1 MKITIVTVCYN
12 AEKLIEETI
21 LSVINQTYSD
31 IEYIIID
38 GASTDST
45 MDIVNKYRDRIS
57 TIVSEPDKGI
67 YDAMNKGIALATGE
81 WLNFMNAGDVFC
93 KNNVLEYIFS
103 QKFDD
108 KFTFIYSDNIFKE
121 NGKKRYVINNHEKLI
136 ILHQSCIYK
145 KNLHNIHGIYIVTPK
160 IIVSDLLF
168 FASIPQDEFYK
179 VDVPISCNL
188 LGGVSTARWCTEQAL
203 CTRVV
208 FRKMTFRKMILHYI
222 FANLKRMFPFLR
234 RKKYISEL

>member
-1 MKITIVTVCYN
+1 MKVSVVTVCFN

-38 GASTDST
+38 GASTDGT
-45 MDIVNKYRDRIS
+45 MNIVNRYRDRIAV
-57 TIVSEPDKGI
+57 IVSEPDKGI

-93 KNNVLEYIFS
+93 NEKVLKNIFS
-103 QKFDD
+103 QNYDEKIS
-108 KFTFIYSDNIFKE
+108 FIYSDNIFKE

-188 LGGVSTARWCTEQAL
+188 LGGVSSAKWCMEQAL
-203 CTRVV
+203 CTKVV
-208 FRKMTFRKMILHYI
+208 FRKMTFGKMILHYI
-222 FANLKRMFPFLR
+222 SANLKRIFPFLKK
-234 RKKYISEL
+234 KKYISQ